1 MSQYTTEL
9 RFLLKNFSDEK
20 IFGNYPIF
28 DENYRESL
36 NTKIKE
42 FYYFDE
48 IGFEPPAK
56 FCQRMSTKMLMI
68 MPYYNQLY
76 ESELKVIEP
85 FITKRY
91 GYTLQGLVD
100 RVAES
105 KDDTSRTV
113 QDILTSLTEGKNDGS
128 NVTTTDNIMTSNS
141 SETHASNDVA
151 VKNSDNTQKHNVIRD
166 RGEEEFDN
174 YKDVFSYQ
182 NEKETK
188 NYNLTDKTTYNSSNT
203 NVESGNITHTNQK
216 MTKEVKSVTSDAP
229 EGLVQLSSLENNLY
243 ANTATISKEVDSP
256 SGTSKDTFNNHTNA
270 TTKGGDDSITK
281 SGSESTEK
289 TGGHT
294 NQKTGKVIHNS
305 SKIEE
310 TLNDN
315 NELNESINKG
325 SSSDTDMT
333 INTTIIDNSDG
344 SKRSESTNKT
354 DFLNDIVN
362 AIKKDIAT
370 ELSNNEYST
379 QGFDG
384 RTMSSM
390 LTEWRE
396 TFLNID
402 MMIINDL
409 SDMFMQILL

>member
-42 FYYFDE
+42 FYFFDE
-48 IGFEPPAK
+48 IGIDPPAK
-56 FCQRMSTKMLMI
+56 FCQRMRSKMLMI

-100 RVAES
+100 KVAES
-105 KDDTSRTV
+105 KDDTARTV

-128 NVTTTDNIMTSNS
+128 NVTTTDNIVASNS
-141 SETHASNDVA
+141 SESHDSSEV
-151 VKNSDNTQKHNVIRD
+151 VIKNSDNTQKHNVTRD
-166 RGEEEFDN
+166 RGEEEYDN

-182 NEKETK
+182 NEKDIK

-203 NVESGNITHTNQK
+203 NVESGNISHTNQK

-229 EGLVQLSSLENNLY
+229 EGLVQLSNLENNLY

-256 SGTSKDTFNNHTNA
+256 SGSSKDTFNNHTNA
-270 TTKGGDDSITK
+270 TTKSGNDSVTK
-281 SGSESTEK
+281 SGDESSEKS
-289 TGGHT
+289 GGHT
-294 NQKTGKVIHNS
+294 NQKTGKIIRNG
-305 SKIEE
+305 SKSEE
-310 TLNDN
+310 ILNDT
-315 NELNESINKG
+315 NELNESVNKG
-325 SSSDTDMT
+325 SSSGTDMT
-333 INTTIIDNSDG
+333 VNTTIVDNSDG
-344 SKRSESTNKT
+344 SKNSESTNKT
-354 DFLNDIVN
+354 DFINDIVN

-390 LTEWRE
+390 LSEWRE

-402 MMIINDL
+402 AMVIKDL